1 MGYAYANCL
10 LTVFCQFRA
19 YVCMSVCPSQK
30 ETNVGWDGKLNHR
43 LMAIYVK
50 NIRAKNYQSLIIA
63 FQVIVE
69 NVGMFHVARKGKRP
83 STLATISLKE

>member
-10 LTVFCQFRA
+10 LTVFYQFRA

-30 ETNVGWDGKLNHR
+30 ETNIGGGGKLNDR
-43 LMAIYVK
+43 LMTSCVK
-50 NIRAKNYQSLIIA
+50 NIRAKNYQNLIIV

-69 NVGMFHVARKGKRP
+69 NVGCFFRDTMYIYAAM
-83 STLATISLKE
+83 S